1 MIRPG
6 KVIKTVV
13 VLSLLTFIA
22 AFGSGCAC
30 FMRDCTAEASKAT
43 PAPVPVVQ
51 APPAPAVDYDKIEN
65 AAKKA
70 ESAASLA
77 EAAAKKAEMAAEKAE
92 MAAGKAEKAADKAEA
107 AANKAEAIFM
117 KKMKK

>member
-13 VLSLLTFIA
+13 VLSLLSFIA

-30 FMRDCTAEASKAT
+30 FVRDCTAEASKAVA
-43 PAPVPVVQ
+43 APVPVVQ
-51 APPAPAVDYDKIEN
+51 QAPLADYGKIEN

-77 EAAAKKAEMAAEKAE
+77 EAAAKKAEMAAAKAE